1 MYNHMVMN
9 IDTRLRLRHIST
21 FLDIA
26 QAGSI
31 VAAADQ
37 LGVSQPAVSKTL
49 RELETIIGHQLFDR
63 AARQLRLNKAG
74 QEFQK
79 LAGSAMTTLERA
91 TRHGMGQGQARLT
104 IGALPTAATQL
115 MPRAAIL
122 FRAAQ
127 PHCLVRVS
135 TGPNWLLL
143 SQLREGRLD
152 LVVGRMAEAAR
163 MEGLSFRQ
171 LYTED
176 VVAVV
181 RANHPL
187 AEQFDAD
194 AVGRFPMILPPPGAV
209 IGPLVRAY
217 LRSIGL
223 SDLAPA
229 FETVSLAF
237 GRQVLLETDAIWFI
251 SRGVVAHELANGSLR
266 AVPLNAPMMA
276 GPVGISLRENHPE
289 SAEIAGMIDA
299 LQHATGP

>member
-1 MYNHMVMN
+1 MHNHAVMKL
-9 IDTRLRLRHIST
+9 DPRLRLRHIST

-49 RELETIIGHQLFDR
+49 RELEDIIGQQLFDR
-63 AARQLRLNKAG
+63 SLRQLRLNKAG
-74 QEFQK
+74 QAFQK
-79 LAGSAMTTLERA
+79 LAGSAMTTLVRA
-91 TRHGMGQGQARLT
+91 TRQGGGPAQTRLA

-115 MPRAAIL
+115 VPRAAIR
-122 FRAAQ
+122 FRTVQ
-127 PHCLVRVS
+127 PQCLVRVS

-181 RANHPL
+181 RAGHPW
-187 AEQFDAD
+187 ADHFDAD
-194 AVGRFPMILPPPGAV
+194 ALGRFPLILPPPGAV

-217 LRSIGL
+217 LRSIGHD
-223 SDLAPA
+223 DLTPA

-237 GRQVLLETDAIWFI
+237 GRQVLIETDAIWFI
-251 SRGVVAHELANGSLR
+251 SRGVVAQELAQGSLR
-266 AVPLNAPMMA
+266 AIPLHAPMMA
-276 GPVGISLRENHPE
+276 GPVGISLRQNLPE
-289 SAEIAGMIDA
+289 SAEIAAMIDA
-299 LQHATGP
+299 LQFATGQ

>member
-1 MYNHMVMN
+1 LHNHAVMKL
-9 IDTRLRLRHIST
+9 DPRLRLRHIST

-49 RELETIIGHQLFDR
+49 RELEDIIGQQLFDR
-63 AARQLRLNKAG
+63 SLRQLRLNKAG
-74 QEFQK
+74 QAFQK
-79 LAGSAMTTLERA
+79 LAGSAMTTLVRA
-91 TRHGMGQGQARLT
+91 TRQGGGPAQTRLA

-115 MPRAAIL
+115 VPRAAIR
-122 FRAAQ
+122 FRTVQ
-127 PHCLVRVS
+127 PQCLVRVS

-181 RANHPL
+181 RAGHPW
-187 AEQFDAD
+187 ADHFDAD
-194 AVGRFPMILPPPGAV
+194 ALGRFPLILPPPGAV

-217 LRSIGL
+217 LRSIGHD
-223 SDLAPA
+223 DLTPA

-237 GRQVLLETDAIWFI
+237 GRQVLIETDAIWFI
-251 SRGVVAHELANGSLR
+251 SRGVVAQELAQGSLR
-266 AVPLNAPMMA
+266 AIPLHAPMMA
-276 GPVGISLRENHPE
+276 GPVGISLRQNLPE
-289 SAEIAGMIDA
+289 SAEIAAMIDA
-299 LQHATGP
+299 LQFATGQ